1 MSKELEIDKD
11 EIDDAILALVR
22 LNLHSDSGLPK
33 DMARAGKSYDWNALN
48 RLSEKGFI
56 DDHVNTAKSVIL
68 TPEGLRR
75 CEELFSKMFAK
86 AK

>member
-1 MSKELEIDKD
+1 MSEELEIDKD
-11 EIDDAILALVR
+11 KIDDAILALVR
-22 LNLHSDSGLPK
+22 LTLHSDSGLPK
-33 DMARAGKSYDWNALN
+33 DMARAGKSYDWNAHN
-48 RLSEKGFI
+48 RLFEKGFI
-56 DDHVNTAKSVIL
+56 DGPVNTANSVIL